1 MGFERMGLQCLYRP
15 VLLATIRMRRDFDVV
30 RGFGVVRFRLPTPQL
45 PAAVL
50 TAIAALAST
59 LEGMV
64 FRPGVWDGRGLHI
77 LGFGNIL
84 DGDVPKHNKP
94 PQIRSL

>member
-1 MGFERMGLQCLYRP
+1 MGLQCLYRP

-64 FRPGVWDGRGLHI
+64 FRPGVWDGRGLQI
-77 LGFGNIL
+77 FWGLGISSTGMYQSTTNRL
-84 DGDVPKHNKP
+84 
-94 PQIRSL
+94 RSEASEL

>member
-50 TAIAALAST
+50 TANRGPCFDSRGHGLSAW
-59 LEGMV
+59 
-64 FRPGVWDGRGLHI
+64 GVGW
-77 LGFGNIL
+77 
-84 DGDVPKHNKP
+84 
-94 PQIRSL
+94 